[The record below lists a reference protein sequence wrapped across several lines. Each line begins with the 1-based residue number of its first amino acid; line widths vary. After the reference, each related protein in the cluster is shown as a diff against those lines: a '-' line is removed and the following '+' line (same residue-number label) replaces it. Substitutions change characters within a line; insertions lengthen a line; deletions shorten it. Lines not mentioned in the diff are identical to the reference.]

1 MFYLLKYKPREI
13 WFQIKVMVLKTLK
26 NEGYAISKGNSC
38 FDFKKF
44 CIFPIELLTILTQK
58 AIIFLKIINNFVL
71 VMET

>member
-1 MFYLLKYKPREI
+1 
-13 WFQIKVMVLKTLK
+13 MVLKTLK